1 MNVRNYQKKQYKD
14 GKFKELSPEILAY
27 LDAQLGKAGS
37 KPVVKVS
44 LKAERPAKDIKD
56 ETDLFKDA

>member
-1 MNVRNYQKKQYKD
+1 MNVRNYQKQQYKD

-37 KPVVKVS
+37 KPKEDKPLKPVKEEV
-44 LKAERPAKDIKD
+44 DI
-56 ETDLFKDA
+56 FKDAE